1 MGYETNFSL
10 KYKVYGKQTCEHE
23 IIESA
28 KYCHVCGIPLDAY
41 SAIKQLEYYLKNT
54 DNYYLQDFME
64 WESFTG
70 KWYEHEED
78 MKQLSLQ
85 FPHILFTL
93 SGDGEEKED
102 LWRKYFLAGK
112 MQVARAII
120 VYDNF
125 SEDKL
130 E

>member
-23 IIESA
+23 IIADA
-28 KYCHVCGIPLDAY
+28 KYCHVCGIPLDAK
-41 SAIKQLEYYLKNT
+41 SAIRQLVSYLENT
-54 DNYYLQDFME
+54 DNYYLQDFTE
-64 WESFTG
+64 WESCTG
-70 KWYEHEED
+70 KWYDHETD
-78 MKQLSLQ
+78 MKQLSLE

-112 MQVARAII
+112 MQVAEAII

-130 E
+130 K